1 MKKIFILMVAA
12 ALMVSFSMTGVAQA
26 QKIGYLDL
34 SKTFDNYEKTKDY
47 DKTLEAEHDAYQ
59 KERNVKIEKIQ
70 ELQGKLALLKED
82 EKQKQQDEIDKLIT
96 ELREFDQVRGTD
108 LTKKRDDKI
117 REILLEVEDL
127 VSGYAKKEGYDFIL
141 NDRVLIYGQETMNVT
156 DAILELLN
164 ANYKK

>member
-1 MKKIFILMVAA
+1 MLMAA
-12 ALMVSFSMTGVAQA
+12 VVLMVSFSMTTAAEA

-47 DKTLEAEHDAYQ
+47 DKTLEAEHEAYQ
-59 KERNVKIEKIQ
+59 NARNAKIEKIQ
-70 ELQGKLALLKED
+70 ELQGKLALLKEE

-96 ELREFDQVRGTD
+96 DLREFDQAKGTD

-117 REILLEVEDL
+117 REILLEVEEV

-141 NDRVLIYGQETMNVT
+141 NDRVLIYGQDSMNVT
-156 DAILELLN
+156 DAILETLN

>member
-1 MKKIFILMVAA
+1 MKRILMLMAA
-12 ALMVSFSMTGVAQA
+12 VVLMVFFSMTTAAEA

-47 DKTLEAEHDAYQ
+47 DKTLEAEHEAYQ
-59 KERNVKIEKIQ
+59 NERNAKIEKIQ
-70 ELQGKLALLKED
+70 ELQGKLALLKEE

-96 ELREFDQVRGTD
+96 DLREFDQAKGTD

-117 REILLEVEDL
+117 REILLEVEDV

-141 NDRVLIYGQETMNVT
+141 NDRVLIYGQDSMNVT
-156 DAILELLN
+156 DAILETLN

>member
-1 MKKIFILMVAA
+1 MKKIFMLMAAGILMAG
-12 ALMVSFSMTGVAQA
+12 FSMTTAAEA

-47 DKTLEAEHDAYQ
+47 DKTLEAEHEAYQ
-59 KERNVKIEKIQ
+59 NERNAKIEKIQ
-70 ELQGKLALLKED
+70 ELQGKLALLKEE

-96 ELREFDQVRGTD
+96 DLREFDQAKGTD

-117 REILLEVEDL
+117 REILLEVEDV

-141 NDRVLIYGQETMNVT
+141 NDRVLIYGQDSMNVT
-156 DAILELLN
+156 DTILETLN

>member
-1 MKKIFILMVAA
+1 MKKILMLMAAVVLMVF
-12 ALMVSFSMTGVAQA
+12 FSMTTAAEA

-47 DKTLEAEHDAYQ
+47 DKTLEAEHEAYQ
-59 KERNVKIEKIQ
+59 NERNAKIEKIQ
-70 ELQGKLALLKED
+70 ELQGKLALLKEE

-96 ELREFDQVRGTD
+96 DLREFDQAKGTD

-117 REILLEVEDL
+117 REILLEVEDV

-141 NDRVLIYGQETMNVT
+141 NDRVLIYGQDSMNVT
-156 DAILELLN
+156 DAILETLN